1 MTPHS
6 EERVKT
12 LTARLK
18 RVIRCANDRMVDDMR
33 TVLRNAHLSH
43 ENVRLREDLDEARAE
58 RDRLQQALE
67 EKALTLAEFKEI
79 ADKMTKRA
87 EMLYS
92 NRHYCD
98 SGCGHARAKE
108 LDVPASELS
117 ALLRDE
123 IP

>member
-67 EKALTLAEFKEI
+67 EKALTLAAFQVP
-79 ADKMTKRA
+79 
-87 EMLYS
+87 
-92 NRHYCD
+92 
-98 SGCGHARAKE
+98 GP
-108 LDVPASELS
+108 DVVTAPQVTRWVDRLS

-123 IP
+123 P